1 VLAAGLI
8 RGHLAASRHE
18 RISRRMNLS
27 APLGFVQDLRT
38 AFRARPW
45 PLERPTVLQFPVND
59 ICNSGCEMC
68 HIWRQKRDREISP
81 AELARVLDDPLYARV
96 VNVGINGG
104 EPTLRRDLAELVRVS
119 CEKLPRVRRF
129 SLITNALVPKK
140 VIAGIDAIGAVTA
153 AHGKHLDVML
163 SLDGVGAVHD
173 LVRGRKG
180 NFDGVL
186 RVLEHLRSAPHVDS
200 RQFGY
205 TIVRDNVGGLWETLD
220 FAIRQDT
227 YIKFRLGVPHRRL
240 YTHDLHA
247 PFALDDD
254 ERYHVATFLQ
264 NLVREYET
272 GAQQLETYRSLIG
285 QLAYHAPR
293 ASGCNWQHR
302 GATLTSRGELAYC
315 AVESRALG
323 DAVNGSSS
331 ALYFG
336 NTAHLQEI
344 IDTKCAHCAHD
355 YGGISPRGSFL
366 RQAAAQLGLTPKRVR
381 SGRLAPLLGPLAR
394 PAYGLRERRLARI
407 APQSTEPSAT
417 RVLLCGWYGTETIGD
432 KAILAGCITALRA
445 SFDEAAFDLASL
457 EPFISRH
464 TVRELPELKDLE
476 VLGFEQALA
485 QLGRYRAVV
494 FAGGPVM
501 GVKALADNLAL
512 FRAAARM
519 GIERMVLGC
528 GVGPVGRAFYRE
540 PIRELLALATLRIFR
555 DEESRALAATLG
567 VDSSQD
573 RVADDPAHTWVHG
586 RLTGSAQVDLDS
598 LVLGLREWPH
608 EQYARSRGGGHA
620 ARVRRLHAFDAALGA
635 GLRELLE
642 VEPSTRLVPVPMSTN
657 AAGGDDRWYY
667 RRLFREAGIPAH
679 RIDWRFLEREASPQQ
694 ILEAFRRAGRILTM
708 RFHSLVFALAVGRP
722 TLAID
727 YTLGDG
733 KVAALA
739 RRSGLPALRL
749 DAFTA
754 AALVERLR
762 TLHEEPISTL
772 PMPRDDIVTALAQSL
787 AARA

>member
-1 VLAAGLI
+1 
-8 RGHLAASRHE
+8 
-18 RISRRMNLS
+18 MNLR
-27 APLGFVQDLRT
+27 APLGFVQDLCT

-68 HIWRQKRDREISP
+68 HIWRQKREREISP
-81 AELARVLDDPLYARV
+81 AELGRVLEDPLYARV

-163 SLDGVGAVHD
+163 SLDGVGAMHD

-186 RVLEHLRSAPHVDS
+186 RVLEYLKTAPHVNS

-205 TIVRDNVGGLWETLD
+205 TIVRDNVGGIWETLD
-220 FAIRQDT
+220 FAIRQET

-240 YTHDLHA
+240 YTQDLHA
-247 PFALDDD
+247 PFALDED

-285 QLAYHAPR
+285 QLAYHRPR

-323 DAVNGSSS
+323 DAINGSSS

-336 NTAHLQEI
+336 NRAHLQEI

-355 YGGISPRGSFL
+355 YGGISPRGDFL
-366 RQAAAQLGLTPKRVR
+366 RQAAAQLGLTPKRLR
-381 SGRLAPLLGPLAR
+381 SGRIAALSAPLAR
-394 PAYGLRERRLARI
+394 PAYALRERRLARI
-407 APQSTEPSAT
+407 APQSTGPSAG
-417 RVLLCGWYGTETIGD
+417 RVLLCGWYGTETLGD

-464 TVRELPELKDLE
+464 TVRELPELEGLE
-476 VLGFEQALA
+476 VVGFEQALS
-485 QLGRYRAVV
+485 QFGRYRAVV

-501 GVKALADNLAL
+501 GVKALAENLAL
-512 FRAAARM
+512 FRAAARA
-519 GIERMVLGC
+519 GIERILLGC
-528 GVGPVGRAFYRE
+528 GVGPVGRAFYRQ

-555 DEESRALAATLG
+555 DEESRALATALG
-567 VDSSQD
+567 VDTSRD

-586 RLTGSAQVDLDS
+586 RLTGNADLNHDN

-608 EQYARSRGGGHA
+608 EQYARGASHT
-620 ARVRRLHAFDAALGA
+620 ARVRRLRAFDAALGA
-635 GLRELLE
+635 GLRELLD
-642 VEPSTRLVPVPMSTN
+642 VERSTRLVPVPMSTN

-667 RRLFREAGIPAH
+667 RRLFRESGIPAD
-679 RIDWRFLEREASPQQ
+679 RVDWAFLEREASPQQ
-694 ILEAFRRAGRILTM
+694 VLDAFRRAGRVLTM

-739 RRSGLPALRL
+739 RRSGVPALRL
-749 DAFTA
+749 DALSA
-754 AALVERLR
+754 AALVENLR
-762 TLHEEPISTL
+762 ALRGVSSATL
-772 PMPRDDIVTALAQSL
+772 PLPRDDIVTALAQSL